1 MAKKKI
7 VCIVGTTGVGKSDL
21 SIEIAQ
27 RYNGEIINADSM
39 QMYKDVP
46 IITNKHPIPERKGIP
61 HHVMNHINWDEE
73 YFIHRFEKECL
84 ETINDIHQRGKLP
97 IVVGGTHYYLQVL
110 FNKILSKDNETD
122 MQKDNDGLNQT
133 REPTEDELKILNS
146 KDGKLIYDTLK
157 QVDPV
162 IASKYHP
169 NDERRVQRM
178 LEIFYTTGTKPSD
191 TFQEQTL
198 ELKFDTLFFWLYS
211 EPNQL
216 NERLDTRVDKMLSIG
231 GMDEINQLYSY
242 FQEKNL
248 SIEKDCENGVWQVI
262 GFKEF
267 LPWLVDNEEKV
278 SLESCIERMKIR
290 TRQYAKRQVK
300 WIKKMLIPDING
312 EQIYVLNAT
321 DLTNWHQLVGDRAMT
336 IMEPF
341 LKDENIITYQAPT
354 ELKSLLSKE
363 ETIDR
368 KRLNDCQQFVCP
380 VCKDANDKNL
390 IAIGKELWE
399 KHLKGRRH
407 KSNLT
412 RGSKKREYELYRLKK
427 LEQEQEQNQAEAIEE
442 TNGNDTKE
450 ETIKE

>member
-1 MAKKKI
+1 MNKKKI
-7 VCIVGTTGVGKSDL
+7 ICIVGTTGVGKSDL

-27 RYNGEIINADSM
+27 RYNGEVINADSM
-39 QMYKDVP
+39 QMYKGIP

-84 ETINDIHQRGKLP
+84 DVIKDIHNRGKLP
-97 IVVGGTHYYLQVL
+97 IIVGGTHYYLQVL
-110 FNKILSKDNETD
+110 FNKIVSKNDNNN
-122 MQKDNDGLNQT
+122 DNDGDQKALKQT
-133 REPTEDELKILNS
+133 RTPTSDELEILNS
-146 KDGKLIYDTLK
+146 NNGKLIYDTLK
-157 QVDPV
+157 KVDPI

-178 LEIFYTTGTKPSD
+178 LEIFYTTGIKPSD

-211 EPNQL
+211 EPKQL
-216 NERLDTRVDKMLSIG
+216 NERLDSRVEKMLSIG
-231 GMDEINQLYSY
+231 GMEEINQLYSY
-242 FQEKNL
+242 FQEKGL
-248 SIEKDCENGVWQVI
+248 SIDKDCENGVWQVI

-267 LPWLVDNEEKV
+267 LPWLVNKNDDKV
-278 SLESCIERMKIR
+278 TLESCIEKMKIR

-300 WIKKMLIPDING
+300 WIKKMLVPDIKG
-312 EQIYVLNAT
+312 EQIFVLNAT
-321 DLTNWHQLVGDRAMT
+321 DLTKWQQFVGDRAMT

-341 LKDENIITYQAPT
+341 LNNEKIITDQAPT
-354 ELKSLLSKE
+354 ELSNLLSRE
-363 ETIDR
+363 ETIER
-368 KRLNDCQQFVCP
+368 RRANDFEQFICP
-380 VCKDANDKNL
+380 ICKDANDKSL

-412 RGSKKREYELYRLKK
+412 RGSKKREYELYRLKQ
-427 LEQEQEQNQAEAIEE
+427 LEQNQEEGKDNREAPSLEDV
-442 TNGNDTKE
+442 TRMNLQ
-450 ETIKE
+450 